1 MEVVNPLKE
10 TILLGILNIGLP
22 TADVYS
28 DIALTARLYT
38 ATITTTDWTYD
49 HYNGTWT
56 STSTTSIG
64 HPIYATCLLIPFLV
78 NYALGWRTWYF
89 SDMKNHHQRKKFTWI
104 LALLG
109 CYPQLLAA
117 RVIWLF
123 WKQPGKASRKKKE
136 LERNVIENEVF
147 TEAVP
152 STLIVTVLMVVLVI
166 QSRPDPECQHQSCK
180 NARILV
186 AGYGE
191 GDGYGKYLFF
201 TTFATSVLSAGLGLA
216 KCLKVRSFKMK
227 HPTIIYQS
235 SILLFSFSIKS
246 IM

>member
-28 DIALTARLYT
+28 DIALTAKLYT

-56 STSTTSIG
+56 RTSTTSIG

-78 NYALGWRTWYF
+78 NYALGWRAWYF

-123 WKQPGKASRKKKE
+123 WKQPGKALRKKKH

-152 STLIVTVLMVVLVI
+152 STLIMTGLMVYLII
-166 QSRPDPECQHQSCK
+166 QSRPDPECQLFSCED
-180 NARILV
+180 ARILV

-227 HPTIIYQS
+227 PSDIQP
-235 SILLFSFSIKS
+235 
-246 IM
+246 

>member
-78 NYALGWRTWYF
+78 NYALGWRAW
-89 SDMKNHHQRKKFTWI
+89 
-104 LALLG
+104 
-109 CYPQLLAA
+109 
-117 RVIWLF
+117 
-123 WKQPGKASRKKKE
+123 
-136 LERNVIENEVF
+136 
-147 TEAVP
+147 
-152 STLIVTVLMVVLVI
+152 
-166 QSRPDPECQHQSCK
+166 
-180 NARILV
+180 
-186 AGYGE
+186 
-191 GDGYGKYLFF
+191 
-201 TTFATSVLSAGLGLA
+201 
-216 KCLKVRSFKMK
+216 
-227 HPTIIYQS
+227 
-235 SILLFSFSIKS
+235 
-246 IM
+246 